1 MRNRGRLLLIL
12 GPLILLLGGGGAA
25 YFFFF
30 NKRPAKAAPA
40 EETCEL
46 TLADLTVNLADTE
59 RPHYL
64 SASVSLVLK
73 GVSPEAVVEEHE
85 SGVRDAVIMVMTQHT
100 YADLLLAEGKEALK
114 RDIAVAVEE
123 TVSEGRLAVEDVL
136 FTSFLME

>member
-25 YFFFF
+25 YFLFFG
-30 NKRPAKAAPA
+30 KRPAKVAPQ
-40 EETCEL
+40 ERTCEL
-46 TLADLTVNLADTE
+46 TLSDLMVNLADRE

-73 GVSPEAVVEEHE
+73 GVDPEAVVEERE

-100 YADLLLAEGKEALK
+100 YADLLSAEGKETLK
-114 RDIAVAVEE
+114 SDIALAVEE
-123 TVSEGRLAVEDVL
+123 TLSEDRLAVEEVL
-136 FTSFLME
+136 FTSFLMD

>member
-30 NKRPAKAAPA
+30 SKRPAKAAP
-40 EETCEL
+40 EQRTCEL
-46 TLADLTVNLADTE
+46 MLSDVMVNLADTE

-64 SASVSLVLK
+64 SASVSIVLK
-73 GVSPEAVVEEHE
+73 GVDPEAVVEEHE
-85 SGVRDAVIMVMTQHT
+85 SGARDAVIMVMTQHT
-100 YADLLLAEGKEALK
+100 YAELLSAEGKETLK

-123 TVSEGRLAVEDVL
+123 ALSEDRMAVEEVL
-136 FTSFLME
+136 FTNFLMD

>member
-30 NKRPAKAAPA
+30 SKRPAKAAP
-40 EETCEL
+40 EQRTCEL
-46 TLADLTVNLADTE
+46 TLLDVMVNLADTE

-64 SASVSLVLK
+64 SASVSIVLK
-73 GVSPEAVVEEHE
+73 GVDPEAVVEEQE
-85 SGVRDAVIMVMTQHT
+85 SGARDAVIMVMTQHT
-100 YADLLLAEGKEALK
+100 YADLLSAEGKETLK

-123 TVSEGRLAVEDVL
+123 ALSEDRLAVEEVL
-136 FTSFLME
+136 FTNFLMD